1 MSSTTP
7 GEQPTQNARNEVDHT
22 GIIST
27 TEQPTNNESIGVY
40 GTSTVGNNVNTQT
53 EAHTNNS
60 EVQVTTT
67 TSTVPKKR
75 KRKEKRLFIYI
86 VT

>member
-1 MSSTTP
+1 MQGMKLMTL
-7 GEQPTQNARNEVDHT
+7 ELFQPQSNLQIMNQLESMTQ
-22 GIIST
+22 
-27 TEQPTNNESIGVY
+27 Q
-40 GTSTVGNNVNTQT
+40 TVGNNVNTQT

-67 TSTVPKKR
+67 TATVPKKR
-75 KRKEKRLFIYI
+75 KRKKRLIIYI